1 MRIGGLRLF
10 GEVLPGAVAGEAGLV
25 VGDDEGVAG
34 DGVFLGVAER
44 AVAEGLVVGLEFGGT
59 GIGRRGERPSAAASM
74 AAAKSLVLSIG
85 SPLVRNR

>member
-44 AVAEGLVVGLEFGGT
+44 AVAEGLVVGLEVV
-59 GIGRRGERPSAAASM
+59 ERPSAAASM